1 MSAFRIYH
9 NPRCSKSRQALA
21 ILEEAGIA
29 PTIIRYLD
37 TPPTAAEIAE
47 IAQMLDLAPLALCRK
62 KEDDFITYFRE
73 ADSLSDDEICALLAA
88 HPKVIERPLVIH
100 GQKAVIGRPPEAVKA
115 LLPK

>member
-1 MSAFRIYH
+1 MSEFRIYH

-21 ILEEAGIA
+21 ILEDAGIS

-47 IAQMLDLAPLALCRK
+47 IAQMLGVAPLSICRK
-62 KEDDFITYFRE
+62 KEDAFITYFKE
-73 ADSLSDDEICALLAA
+73 ADSLTNDEICALMAA
-88 HPKVIERPLVIH
+88 HPKVIERPIIIH
-100 GQKAVIGRPPEAVKA
+100 DQRAVIGRPPEAVTQ